1 MKISQVTLKLK
12 SDYDKSLELLAAGNP
27 DLLIVFA
34 SVAFFEL
41 PTFPSLIQRLFPST
55 TIVGCSTAG
64 EIAIDRVYDNTC
76 VITSV
81 KFENSSVKSVS
92 TRIEGMTD
100 SHGAGTRLAA
110 ALPKEN
116 LAGVLV
122 FGTGV
127 AINGSAL
134 VIGLQEGLPQGV
146 AISGGLAADAGAF
159 KQTWTWGPEGV
170 ADDQIVALGL
180 YGTSIQLNYGTFAGW
195 EPFGPERKVTRCEQN
210 VLYELDGERALDVYK
225 RYLGDYAKD
234 LPGSGLLFP
243 FEMLRYNRDKS
254 GIFRTILA
262 IDEVAGSLTLAGD
275 IDANGYLK
283 LMHSSTDQLIE
294 GAEIAAK
301 SALDNHHGSGG
312 NALAILVS
320 CIGRKLVMGDRVD
333 EEVEAVAS
341 TLGKNT
347 AITGFYSNGE
357 IAGTSFHGECRLH
370 NQTMTITW
378 LNEN

>member
-116 LAGVLV
+116 L
-122 FGTGV
+122 
-127 AINGSAL
+127 
-134 VIGLQEGLPQGV
+134 
-146 AISGGLAADAGAF
+146 
-159 KQTWTWGPEGV
+159 
-170 ADDQIVALGL
+170 
-180 YGTSIQLNYGTFAGW
+180 
-195 EPFGPERKVTRCEQN
+195 
-210 VLYELDGERALDVYK
+210 
-225 RYLGDYAKD
+225 
-234 LPGSGLLFP
+234 
-243 FEMLRYNRDKS
+243 
-254 GIFRTILA
+254 GIFSRKAVSNPKRTFLN
-262 IDEVAGSLTLAGD
+262 SLKRVKATTSPLC
-275 IDANGYLK
+275 L
-283 LMHSSTDQLIE
+283 SSIIFKFSKFELL
-294 GAEIAAK
+294 
-301 SALDNHHGSGG
+301 S
-312 NALAILVS
+312 
-320 CIGRKLVMGDRVD
+320 
-333 EEVEAVAS
+333 
-341 TLGKNT
+341 
-347 AITGFYSNGE
+347 
-357 IAGTSFHGECRLH
+357 
-370 NQTMTITW
+370 
-378 LNEN
+378 